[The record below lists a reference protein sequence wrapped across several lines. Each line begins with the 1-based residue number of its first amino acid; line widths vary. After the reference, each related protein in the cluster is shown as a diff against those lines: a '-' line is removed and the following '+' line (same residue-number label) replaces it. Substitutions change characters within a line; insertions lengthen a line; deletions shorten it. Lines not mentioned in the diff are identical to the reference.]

1 MRTHAQGG
9 GHPRLYT
16 SLHGMHRVPLLEAS
30 LCMCA
35 FVGLCMY
42 KVMAYLIEAF
52 MSIYACMSCV
62 GFYVIPFGGNT
73 VLCNGGNTH
82 ITDFFCVCN

>member
-1 MRTHAQGG
+1 MLKGG
-9 GHPRLYT
+9 GILVYILVRMGCTECLC
-16 SLHGMHRVPLLEAS
+16 MCAS

-35 FVGLCMY
+35 FVGLCVS

-73 VLCNGGNTH
+73 VLCNGGDTH
-82 ITDFFCVCN
+82 ITDFFFCECN